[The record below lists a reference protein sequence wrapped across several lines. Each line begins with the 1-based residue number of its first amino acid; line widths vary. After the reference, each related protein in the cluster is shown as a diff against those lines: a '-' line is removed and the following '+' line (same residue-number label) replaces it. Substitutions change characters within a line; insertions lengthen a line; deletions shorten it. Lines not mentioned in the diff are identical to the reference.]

1 MADAF
6 IPEARRSL
14 DAAANF
20 LHGRA
25 GAAVSTARSERVKE
39 RSQ

>member
-20 LHGRA
+20 LHGT
-25 GAAVSTARSERVKE
+25 AAVAPAPDVQRVKE
-39 RSQ
+39 MSQ